1 MHKPNKTAKE
11 QYFSKSTENQPLT
24 NKSYWNSISSFPT
37 NKNVRNDD
45 IITLKEKGRLIN
57 DELEVAET
65 LNSHYTNIVETT
77 CALPPQ
83 ALGNPKGQANDIA
96 LVDAII
102 SHYKH
107 HPSINQIR
115 KQCSNPKIYS
125 FPKTKKEEINI
136 LIKRVNPKKARGRD
150 GIPLK
155 IIKLSADV
163 IDKHLTNIINTDLEC
178 SCFSE
183 NAKIASVKPIY
194 KENRSGKNNCRP
206 VGILNGFSKI
216 YEGLTNYKLLNHVND
231 IPSDF
236 VSAYRLSK

>member
-24 NKSYWNSISSFPT
+24 NKSYWNSISPFPT

-115 KQCSNPKIYS
+115 
-125 FPKTKKEEINI
+125 
-136 LIKRVNPKKARGRD
+136 
-150 GIPLK
+150 
-155 IIKLSADV
+155 
-163 IDKHLTNIINTDLEC
+163 
-178 SCFSE
+178 
-183 NAKIASVKPIY
+183 
-194 KENRSGKNNCRP
+194 
-206 VGILNGFSKI
+206 
-216 YEGLTNYKLLNHVND
+216 NYDYV
-231 IPSDF
+231 
-236 VSAYRLSK
+236 

>member
-1 MHKPNKTAKE
+1 M
-11 QYFSKSTENQPLT
+11 
-24 NKSYWNSISSFPT
+24 
-37 NKNVRNDD
+37 
-45 IITLKEKGRLIN
+45 
-57 DELEVAET
+57 
-65 LNSHYTNIVETT
+65 
-77 CALPPQ
+77 
-83 ALGNPKGQANDIA
+83 
-96 LVDAII
+96 
-102 SHYKH
+102 
-107 HPSINQIR
+107 
-115 KQCSNPKIYS
+115 
-125 FPKTKKEEINI
+125 
-136 LIKRVNPKKARGRD
+136 NPKKATGRD

-194 KENRSGKNNCRP
+194 KENRSDKNNCRP

-216 YEGLTNYKLLNHVND
+216 YEGLTNDKLLNHVND